1 MYTCSGVTGFQF
13 TSFEDLQM
21 FVNTEVVS
29 FQEHVSGEVQ
39 VSQSDVLI
47 RVVAHTPF

>member
-1 MYTCSGVTGFQF
+1 MYTCSGVSGFKF

-29 FQEHVSGEVQ
+29 FQEHVLGEVQ

-47 RVVAHTPF
+47 RVVAYTPF